1 MRNLGIALMIVLI
14 ALGLLAS
21 DSVSSDV
28 NVNKNLEESTYDIPK
43 YKSDIVRQQKKLS
56 ELEKHEVFDIIHNH
70 YFSKL
75 TSEHQEFFNKHKGYK
90 ILSFES
96 AALLAPKNRD
106 FAFIVYD
113 SMDKRIKILIYDGS
127 HQRFKQLY
135 KDIKI
140 IDGLSE
146 SNCGFWRFG
155 SNDYIIGE
163 ELYYLRGLLKKKPLQ
178 FVKDI
183 DILKCRIISED
194 DWFVLERGCF
204 ESGYDKDNVNT
215 FTSLCLAT
223 DYVYNNW
230 DCLRY
235 DKKQNLFI
243 LFYGQAFAD

>member
-1 MRNLGIALMIVLI
+1 MA
-14 ALGLLAS
+14 
-21 DSVSSDV
+21 
-28 NVNKNLEESTYDIPK
+28 
-43 YKSDIVRQQKKLS
+43 
-56 ELEKHEVFDIIHNH
+56 H
-70 YFSKL
+70 
-75 TSEHQEFFNKHKGYK
+75 
-90 ILSFES
+90 
-96 AALLAPKNRD
+96 KNRD

-113 SMDKRIKILIYDGS
+113 SKDKRIKILIYDGS

-135 KDIKI
+135 NDIKI

-146 SNCGFWRFG
+146 SNCGFLRFV

-163 ELYYLRGLLKKKPLQ
+163 ELYYLRDSLKKKPLQ

-194 DWFVLERGCF
+194 DLFVLERGCF

-243 LFYGQAFAD
+243 LFYSQAFAD